1 MNRITPYD
9 PPAIVKSTDD
19 LAELAGRINAEH
31 QQVETALRAGLEH
44 ARAAGELLL
53 QAKAQCGHGRWL
65 EWLKANVAF
74 TDRTARRYM
83 TIASRWGELT
93 DKSDTV
99 SDLTCRDALQL
110 LSAPA
115 STSVGEAPADDDR
128 PYPDRFP
135 LLADEVIHIG
145 THGFRCPFAGIC
157 PDIGGE
163 EWTAFKF
170 SIRKSG
176 IIKAIIL
183 DENRD
188 VLDGRQRLRAAA
200 ELGLPLDAIPFE
212 VDRGLSDDDK
222 IHLYEQMN
230 LLRYHRTPE
239 ETAQYL
245 DRVRAEMAAES
256 EA

>member
-1 MNRITPYD
+1 MNRTSFD
-9 PPAIVKSTDD
+9 PPAIVKPASA

-83 TIASRWGELT
+83 TIASRWEELT
-93 DKSDTV
+93 GKSDTV
-99 SDLTCRDALQL
+99 SDLSCRDALQL

-115 STSVGEAPADDDR
+115 SASITESPADADR
-128 PYPDRFP
+128 PYPNRYA
-135 LLADEVIHIG
+135 LLADEVIQIG
-145 THGFRCPFAGIC
+145 THSFRCPFAGIC

-163 EWTAFKF
+163 EWTAFKW

-183 DENRD
+183 DEDRN

-200 ELGLPLDAIPFE
+200 ELGLSLDAIPFE
-212 VDRGLSDDDK
+212 IERGLSKDEKLD
-222 IHLYEQMN
+222 LYEQMN

-245 DRVRAEMAAES
+245 DDVRAEMAAES

>member
-1 MNRITPYD
+1 MNRIPFD
-9 PPAIVKSTDD
+9 PPAIVKSADALT
-19 LAELAGRINAEH
+19 ELAGRINAEH
-31 QQVETALRAGLEH
+31 RQVETALRAGLEH

-53 QAKAQCGHGRWL
+53 QAKAQCGHGHWL

-83 TIASRWGELT
+83 TVASRWEELT

-99 SDLTCRDALQL
+99 SDLSCRDALQL
-110 LSAPA
+110 LAAPA
-115 STSVGEAPADDDR
+115 SASITESPADEDR
-128 PYPDRFP
+128 PYPNRYV
-135 LLADEVIHIG
+135 LLADEVIQIG
-145 THGFRCPFAGIC
+145 THSFRCPFAGIC

-170 SIRKSG
+170 SVRKCG

-183 DENRD
+183 DEDRN

-200 ELGLPLDAIPFE
+200 ELGLPLDAIPVE
-212 VDRGLSDDDK
+212 VERGLSDDDK

-230 LLRYHRTPE
+230 LLRYHRTAE

-245 DRVRAEMAAES
+245 DRVRAEMTVES

>member
-1 MNRITPYD
+1 VLHEPESR
-9 PPAIVKSTDD
+9 S
-19 LAELAGRINAEH
+19 NAEH

-44 ARAAGELLL
+44 ARVADELLL

-83 TIASRWGELT
+83 TIASRWEELT
-93 DKSDTV
+93 GKSDTV

-110 LSAPA
+110 LSAPIAA
-115 STSVGEAPADDDR
+115 SVAESPADGDR
-128 PYPDRFP
+128 PYPSRYA

-163 EWTAFKF
+163 EWTAFKL
-170 SIRKSG
+170 SVRKCG

-183 DENRD
+183 DEDQN

-212 VDRGLSDDDK
+212 VERGLSDDDK